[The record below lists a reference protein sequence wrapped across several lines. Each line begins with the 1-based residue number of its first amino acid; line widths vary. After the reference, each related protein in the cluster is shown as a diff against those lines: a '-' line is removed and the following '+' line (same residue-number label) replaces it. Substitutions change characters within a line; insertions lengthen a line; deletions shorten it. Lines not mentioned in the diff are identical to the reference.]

1 MKRLWLRI
9 FQKSTDKGNTMYI
22 KQDKNCKILCG
33 YVKGNCRTRKIKE
46 ILKAVIEKDKLS
58 TMNTIGIFNRNI
70 RIKQQVLR
78 ELSV

>member
-46 ILKAVIEKDKLS
+46 ILKAVIEKDKLP

-70 RIKQQVLR
+70 RIKQQVLIQP
-78 ELSV
+78 VI